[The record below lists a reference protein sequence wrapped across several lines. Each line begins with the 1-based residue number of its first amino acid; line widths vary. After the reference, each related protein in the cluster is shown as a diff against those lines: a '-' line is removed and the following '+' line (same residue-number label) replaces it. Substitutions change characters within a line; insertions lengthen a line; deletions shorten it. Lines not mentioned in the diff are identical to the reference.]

1 MGFNIGE
8 FVQSDKYKLVMG
20 YVYGW
25 GAAVVLAGA
34 LFKIQHWTGAS
45 VMLTA
50 GMGTEIVIFFLS
62 AFDPPHKEVEWHKV
76 WPVLAHDNE
85 EEGHEE
91 EGEETVAEMP
101 KKQSALET
109 FDALLEQGKLG
120 PELFEN
126 LGEGLSNLTNT
137 ASKLSDLSE
146 ASAVTNDYVE
156 KVKGATNSMT
166 SFADTYTSSV
176 EELANTN
183 SKVSQTGEALA
194 QSYMRLTESF
204 NNDADQ
210 TTEGNKTYAEQLSS
224 MNKNLEALNAVYEMQ
239 INNSNEYLE
248 ASKSIYSGVN
258 DMMEELSGSV
268 SDAKKY
274 KEQVAQ
280 LGNNLQA
287 LNTVYGNMLAAMN
300 INNQ

>member
-8 FVQSDKYKLVMG
+8 FVQSDKYKLIMG

-34 LFKIQHWTGAS
+34 LFKIQHWPGAS
-45 VMLTA
+45 IMLTA

-62 AFDPPHKEVEWHKV
+62 AFDPPHKDIEWHKV
-76 WPVLAHDNE
+76 WPVLAHDHDDVEDDHME
-85 EEGHEE
+85 EE
-91 EGEETVAEMP
+91 TISEMP
-101 KKQSALET
+101 KKESALEM

-126 LGEGLSNLTNT
+126 LGEGLSNLTET
-137 ASKLSDLSE
+137 ASKLSDLSD

-156 KVKGATNSMT
+156 KVKGATSSMT
-166 SFADTYTSSV
+166 NFADTYTSSV

-183 SKVSQTGEALA
+183 TKVAQKGEELA
-194 QSYMRLTESF
+194 NSYTRLTEAFDSE
-204 NNDADQ
+204 AQQ
-210 TTEGNKTYAEQLSS
+210 TVEGNKTYSEQLTS

-248 ASKSIYSGVN
+248 ASKNIYSGVN